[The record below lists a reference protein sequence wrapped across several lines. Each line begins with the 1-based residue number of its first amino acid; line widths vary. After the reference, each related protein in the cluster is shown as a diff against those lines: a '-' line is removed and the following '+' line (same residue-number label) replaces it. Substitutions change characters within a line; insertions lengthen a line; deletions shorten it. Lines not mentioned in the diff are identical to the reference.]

1 MPILFSNEIR
11 YFKFDLFDPKVVNQ
25 GIFCR
30 VGGISSEPWR
40 SLNLGGTNGDS
51 RANVIENRKRIFDV
65 MDRKVESIFDV
76 WQVHGTD
83 VICPDLPRPLN
94 ESHQQAD
101 VILTD
106 KPEITLFMRFAD
118 CVPIFLYEPKKHV
131 IGIVHAGWQG
141 TVKNAVKIAVQK
153 MITKF
158 GCVASDIQAGIGPS
172 IGPDHYE
179 VGLEVIRKARKAFRN
194 DVDDVLITVNGKTHF
209 NLWKANQ
216 LNLIR
221 EGVVSIETSEI
232 CTACGT
238 EDWYSHRAENGKTGR
253 FGALLALNN

>member
-1 MPILFSNEIR
+1 MPIISSNGIR
-11 YFKFDLFDPKVVNQ
+11 YFKFDLFDSKVVKQ

-30 VGGISSEPWR
+30 AGGISPEPWQ

-76 WQVHGTD
+76 WQVHGTE
-83 VICPDLPRPLN
+83 VICPDHPRPLN
-94 ESHQQAD
+94 DPHQQAD
-101 VILTD
+101 IILTD

-118 CVPIFLYEPKKHV
+118 CVPIFLYDPRKNV

-141 TVKNAVKIAVQK
+141 TVKKAVNVAVQK
-153 MITKF
+153 MKINF
-158 GCVASDIQAGIGPS
+158 GCVAQDIQAGIGPS

-179 VGLEVIRKARKAFRN
+179 VGEEVIHKARNTFKN
-194 DVDDVLITVNGKTHF
+194 EIDDVLINLDGKIHF
-209 NLWKANQ
+209 DLWKANRI
-216 LNLIR
+216 NLER
-221 EGVVSIETSEI
+221 EGVGSIETAEI

-238 EDWYSHRAENGKTGR
+238 ENWYSHRAENGKTGR